1 MHKPFQALETLVRE
15 GRIRLAPNVAPGPRQ
30 DLPPLPDGL
39 SDDELFLHAVQ
50 DVTALGWSNTPLH
63 PRPPMELPQ
72 QDDENDA
79 LQALEEFIR
88 HGSVD
93 LQHSDEY
100 IEGAGRPEGRL
111 LLDDLRSGR
120 FSVQAY
126 LDLHGMTR
134 EDARF
139 ALDEFILSSIRM
151 GFGCVR
157 VIHGRGRHSDK
168 SEPVLKGSL
177 RRWLTTRRLGRHVV
191 AFTSARRCDGG
202 GGAVYVLLA
211 R

>member
-1 MHKPFQALETLVRE
+1 MHKPFQVLETLVRE
-15 GRIRLAPNVAPGPRQ
+15 GRIHLADGVAPPPVAS
-30 DLPPLPDGL
+30 LPALPEGL
-39 SDDELFLHAVQ
+39 SDDELFQHAMK
-50 DVTALGWSNTPLH
+50 DVTALGWSKTPLH
-63 PRPPMELPQ
+63 PRAPLEIPP
-72 QDDENDA
+72 QDDEAEA
-79 LQALEEFIR
+79 LRALEAFIR
-88 HGSVD
+88 NGSVD
-93 LQHSDEY
+93 LENSAEY
-100 IEGAGRPEGRL
+100 IEGARKPEGKL

-134 EDARF
+134 AEARF
-139 ALDEFILSSIRM
+139 ALDEFILTSRRM

-157 VIHGRGRHSDK
+157 VIHGRGRHSGK
-168 SEPVLKGSL
+168 SEPVLKESVQ
-177 RRWLTTRRLGRHVV
+177 RWLLTRRLGRHVV